1 MTRAEEINQM
11 QHLCLNFGFKN
22 FIPMY
27 PEFICDFFTI
37 TVYKNKYKIYWANKK
52 ELITDAKDYDDL
64 ITKLETIIRNIR
76 RYINNAGGIKEV
88 VKLICQHIP
97 PGGILA
103 KEMADLLEIPEYYLS
118 YILSYMAQ
126 KRIYSCNAWLRVNM
140 HPATTGEIKK
150 AIWIYINSYQP
161 VPIGILERAKQPFLQ
176 GFFS

>member
-37 TVYKNKYKIYWANKK
+37 IINKNKYKIYWANKK
-52 ELITDAKDYDDL
+52 ELITDAKNYDDL
-64 ITKLETIIRNIR
+64 IKQLETIIRNIR

-88 VKLICQHIP
+88 TKLICQYIP

-103 KEMADLLEIPEYYLS
+103 KEIADLLEIPDYYLS

-126 KRIYSCNAWLRVNM
+126 KRIYSCNAWVRVTM

-161 VPIGILERAKQPFLQ
+161 IPIGILERVKQPFLQ